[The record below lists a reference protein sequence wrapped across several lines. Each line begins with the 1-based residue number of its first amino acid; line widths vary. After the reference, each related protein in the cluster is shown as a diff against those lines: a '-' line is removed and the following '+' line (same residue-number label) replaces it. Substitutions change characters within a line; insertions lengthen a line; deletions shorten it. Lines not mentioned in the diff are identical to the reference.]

1 MFHTVLVANRGEI
14 AVRIIRACRELGVRA
29 VAVYSDADATAPHV
43 ALADEAVRLGPA
55 PAAQSYLD
63 GGRLIAAARATG
75 AEAIHPGYGFL
86 AEHAGFAAACRD
98 AGLVFVG
105 PPAEVIARLGDKA
118 AARRLAEAAGVPPV
132 PGYDEPGA
140 SDDAIRA
147 AVARLGV
154 PALLKAAGGG
164 GGKGMRVVR
173 EAADLDVLLA
183 SARRE
188 AQAAFGDGRI
198 IVERLLDRPR
208 HVEVQVLADGRGQVV
223 HLGERE
229 CSIQRRHQ
237 KIVEEA
243 PSPAV
248 DAALRERLG
257 QAALAVARA
266 AGYANAGT
274 VEFLLDRA
282 GRFYFLEVNTRLQV
296 EHPVTELVTG
306 VDLVAAQLRL
316 AAGEPL
322 RAVAGAPA
330 VRGHAV
336 ECRVYAEDPARGFAP
351 SPGRILHL
359 AEPSWPHV
367 RVDSGVRAGQEIPVH
382 YDPILSK
389 VAAWGPDRA
398 SAVRRLRA
406 ALDDY
411 AVLGPTTTLP
421 FLRAIVAHP
430 AFAAAELSTAF
441 LEEHFADWR
450 PPAPSAEVAVVAAVL
465 TAGAGEAGARTG
477 WPAPPGAGRGAASA
491 GSAGGDPASA
501 DPWVRLAGR
510 RLP

>member
-1 MFHTVLVANRGEI
+1 MFRTVLVANRGEI

-29 VAVYSDADATAPHV
+29 VAVYSDADAAAPHV

-55 PAAQSYLD
+55 PPAESYLN
-63 GGRLIAAARATG
+63 IARVIDAARATG

-98 AGLVFVG
+98 AGIVFVG

-118 AARRLAEAAGVPPV
+118 AARRLAEAAGVPAV

-147 AVARLGV
+147 AVARMGLPV
-154 PALLKAAGGG
+154 LLKAAGGG

-173 EAADLDVLLA
+173 DAAELEVLLA

-188 AQAAFGDGRI
+188 AQGAFGDDRI

-208 HVEVQVLADGRGQVV
+208 HIEVQVLADGRGDAVS
-223 HLGERE
+223 LGERE

-257 QAALAVARA
+257 EAALAVARA

-274 VEFLLDRA
+274 VEFLVDAA
-282 GRFYFLEVNTRLQV
+282 GHFYFLEVNTRLQV

-306 VDLVAAQLRL
+306 TDLVQAQLRL

-322 RAVAGAPA
+322 RTVVDAPA

-336 ECRVYAEDPARGFAP
+336 ECRVYAEDPARGFTP

-367 RVDSGVRAGQEIPVH
+367 RVDSGMCAGQDIPTH
-382 YDPILSK
+382 YDPILAK

-411 AVLGPTTTLP
+411 AVLGPTTNLP

-430 AFAAAELSTAF
+430 AFAAGDLSTAF
-441 LEEHFADWR
+441 LEEHFAGWR
-450 PPAPSAEVAVVAAVL
+450 PPAPPPEAAVVAAIL
-465 TAGAGEAGARTG
+465 LADAWGSGASTGASL
-477 WPAPPGAGRGAASA
+477 PPGAGRPAAGA
-491 GSAGGDPASA
+491 GSASA
-501 DPWVRLAGR
+501 DPWVRLTGR